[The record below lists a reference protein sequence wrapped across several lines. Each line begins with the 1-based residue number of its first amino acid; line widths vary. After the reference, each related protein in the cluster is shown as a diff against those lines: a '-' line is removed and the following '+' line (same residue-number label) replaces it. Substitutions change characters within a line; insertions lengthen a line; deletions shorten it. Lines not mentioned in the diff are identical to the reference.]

1 MRSAILKKVAI
12 IAMLILIPSVGL
24 ADESALS
31 FSGGTTYSWPGATIG
46 WEFTISAP
54 ITVTALGVWDE
65 NGDGLSEDHQVGI
78 WASTGGAPLVSTSVT
93 TTNPLIDG
101 FRYNTI
107 SDYQLAPGTYVV
119 GAYMPPTGSDLGTSG
134 AVYTTNS
141 PVTYIRNL
149 YLYDAGF
156 TIPTVEW
163 VGQDGGNFGGNFRF
177 RSTQS
182 QPIPTLSE
190 WGMIIMSLILAG
202 SAIWMIRR
210 RQVA

>member
-1 MRSAILKKVAI
+1 MRSAILKRVAVI
-12 IAMLILIPSVGL
+12 VMLILIPSAGW

-31 FSGGTTYSWPGATIG
+31 FSGGGVWVWPGATIG
-46 WEFTISAP
+46 WEFTISAS

-65 NGDGLSEDHQVGI
+65 NGDGLGEDHQVGI
-78 WASTGGAPLVSTSVT
+78 WASTGGVPLVSTTVT
-93 TTNPLIDG
+93 TTDPLIDG

-107 SDYQLAPGTYVV
+107 TDYQLEPGTYVV
-119 GAYMPPTGSDLGTSG
+119 GAYMPTGSDGG
-134 AVYTTNS
+134 AADADYSTIS
-141 PVTYIRNL
+141 PVTYTRNL
-149 YLYDAGF
+149 YLYGAGF
-156 TIPTVEW
+156 TIPTDVWE
-163 VGQDGGNFGGNFRF
+163 GFDGGNFGGNFRF

-210 RQVA
+210 RQVS